1 MVHAG
6 SKSSKRG
13 KGGGGGRWGS
23 GGGKWNDKVD
33 RWSSSSPDYWSSSSP
48 DNGWGGDD
56 DKYDDDDVFP
66 GGGNRM
72 PICTLANPVQE
83 QWDQII
89 RTWRLAYLASNANA
103 ALIQDFGRETAWH
116 ANLMMEK
123 FMEVVEGYEYDD
135 FDTDDIFDLGEMEG
149 KDHPASVK
157 FTNDRQEDAICALT
171 KALVLMMRDSCF
183 YNRWKRTFEIVAFY
197 YMEGFIE
204 GIDNGM
210 KLKQC
215 VDWDNVKDTRLNGD
229 NDRMAYK
236 ESTEETKGNR
246 SRNGRK
252 KNRKKNPKLL

>member
-13 KGGGGGRWGS
+13 KDGGGGRWGS

-123 FMEVVEGYEYDD
+123 FMEVVEGYEYDGKTTHVMILVLCSLCTRVRPRLTPEFVLCSVVD

-157 FTNDRQEDAICALT
+157 FTNDVSVCLRMIWCS
-171 KALVLMMRDSCF
+171 V
-183 YNRWKRTFEIVAFY
+183 
-197 YMEGFIE
+197 
-204 GIDNGM
+204 
-210 KLKQC
+210 
-215 VDWDNVKDTRLNGD
+215 RLLI
-229 NDRMAYK
+229 
-236 ESTEETKGNR
+236 T
-246 SRNGRK
+246 
-252 KNRKKNPKLL
+252 L